1 MFGGD
6 WSGRVGS
13 RTAERGDANGFPS
26 VARTSAVIVIVCG
39 LPASGKTTLVRGLR
53 RRLSDRG
60 HAVESFHSD
69 DYDRRTY
76 ERMYEEVAA
85 TLGVAS
91 ANRTQ
96 SGDVAERY
104 ERAGADA
111 TVDVLLDG
119 TFFERRWRN
128 RFYRLGT
135 TYEVWV
141 RASLSTC
148 LERNR
153 NRADSIPEEGLRA
166 IHARFEPPRADL
178 EIDTE
183 ALDAAVALDGL
194 ESAVLGWMRRES
206 K

>member
-1 MFGGD
+1 M
-6 WSGRVGS
+6 
-13 RTAERGDANGFPS
+13 
-26 VARTSAVIVIVCG
+26 IIIVCG
-39 LPASGKTTLVRGLR
+39 LPASGKTTLSTGLR

-60 HAVESFHSD
+60 YSFESLHSD

-76 ERMYEEVAA
+76 ERMYED
-85 TLGVAS
+85 T
-91 ANRTQ
+91 
-96 SGDVAERY
+96 AERY
-104 ERAGADA
+104 ERAGTGA
-111 TVDVLLDG
+111 TVDLILDG

-128 RFYRLGT
+128 RFYRLDT

-153 NRADSIPEEGLRA
+153 ERADAIPEEGLRA

-183 ALDAAVALDGL
+183 ALDAEAALNRL
-194 ESAVLGWMRRES
+194 EEAVLGWMRERRENGEER
-206 K
+206 KQ